1 MIKQNYSKKKFISKK
16 ELEDAKFE
24 YESAVFQYST
34 LESEILSLNAIINSR
49 EAQIKIINAEIEEVE
64 KLIQQTELTLESE
77 KLDLSKTKIVSP
89 IDGFILDKHISVD
102 VLGAYQKDSIM
113 FTIAE
118 TLSKM
123 NIEIFIDES
132 DIGLIK
138 PNPVH
143 NLPLMLFQIEI

>member
-1 MIKQNYSKKKFISKK
+1 MLSLNTST
-16 ELEDAKFE
+16 
-24 YESAVFQYST
+24 VFQYST
-34 LESEILSLNAIINSR
+34 LESEILSLNAIIDSR

-64 KLIQQTELTLESE
+64 KLIEQTELTLESE

-89 IDGFILDKHISVD
+89 IDGFILDKHISVGD

-132 DIGLIK
+132 DIGK
-138 PNPVH
+138 
-143 NLPLMLFQIEI
+143 